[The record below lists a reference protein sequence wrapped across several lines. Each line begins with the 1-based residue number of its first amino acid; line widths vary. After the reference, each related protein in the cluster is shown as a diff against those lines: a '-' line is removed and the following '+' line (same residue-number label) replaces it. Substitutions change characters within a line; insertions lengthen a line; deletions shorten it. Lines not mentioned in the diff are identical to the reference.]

1 MWRAAE
7 GSVTDLE
14 RQRYEQARK
23 HVEALR
29 GFYVHA
35 IVFVVVNIGLFTI
48 NTLAGGAWWFFW
60 PLMGWGIG
68 LGAHALTVF
77 GFGGGGPLGRD
88 WEEHKTKEILGKE
101 IG

>member
-1 MWRAAE
+1 ME
-7 GSVTDLE
+7 GSRGVS
-14 RQRYEQARK
+14 YESRTT
-23 HVEALR
+23 ALR
-29 GFYVHA
+29 TGTETCRGSQGFYVHA
-35 IVFVVVNIGLFTI
+35 IAFVGVNIGLFTI

>member
-60 PLMGWGIG
+60 PLMGWG
-68 LGAHALTVF
+68 LGH
-77 GFGGGGPLGRD
+77 GGYGGGRGSGGRGSD
-88 WEEHKTKEILGKE
+88 RRTGYPGSRREARQD
-101 IG
+101 